1 MIEALA
7 NSYTTFSGHRRLATG
22 TLQEAASAAKSA
34 QEANPDAAL
43 LVFHNA
49 TGRQAELDLR
59 GTTDDVLARLLHET
73 PATISNETNSPQ
85 PRGPG
90 RPKLGVVAR
99 EVTLLPRQWEWLNS
113 QPGGASV
120 ALRKLVDE
128 ARRKNEAK
136 DRQRAM
142 QETVDRFLLVMAGD
156 LPKYE
161 DALRAFYAKDQMR
174 FENAIANW
182 PQDVRD
188 HVLWLV
194 DASEADYWVQ

>member
-1 MIEALA
+1 MIEALL
-7 NSYTTFSGHRRLATG
+7 NSYTAFNGHHRLATG
-22 TLQEAASAAKSA
+22 TLRDVASATKG
-34 QEANPDAAL
+34 AL
-43 LVFHNA
+43 DRAPNASFLIFHDA
-49 TGRQAELDLR
+49 TGRQAEVDLR
-59 GTTDDVLARLLHET
+59 GSLDDVLARLPAET
-73 PATISNETNSPQ
+73 PAVTAPKAEEET

-136 DRQRAM
+136 DRQRVL
-142 QETVDRFLLVMAGD
+142 QETVDRVLLVLAGD

-174 FENAIANW
+174 FETAIANW
-182 PQDVRD
+182 PQDVRE
-188 HVLWLV
+188 HV
-194 DASEADYWVQ
+194 SRIIEAGNPDYWVQ

>member
-73 PATISNETNSPQ
+73 PATISNETDSPQ

-174 FENAIANW
+174 FENAIVNW